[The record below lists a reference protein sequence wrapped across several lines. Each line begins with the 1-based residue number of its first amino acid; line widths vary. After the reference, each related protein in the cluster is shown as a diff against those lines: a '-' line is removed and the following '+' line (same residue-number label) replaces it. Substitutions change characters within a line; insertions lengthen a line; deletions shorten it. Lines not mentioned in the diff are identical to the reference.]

1 MFSPVYGGVRGGFIR
16 NDRIGTF
23 ARASIN
29 INIKYKCRLIARG
42 A

>member
-23 ARASIN
+23 ARASSV
-29 INIKYKCRLIARG
+29 KKFEDDSKG
-42 A
+42 G